1 MSDSVDRQL
10 AARLLVRVEGGAYS
24 SRLLAGSLPAGVRAR
39 VLGALRWQRTLDA
52 ALAAPLRKPLDRLDP
67 EVRAVLRVA
76 LLEAA
81 VLGVPVAVAT
91 DAAVRT
97 VRRLGKSSAAGLVN
111 AVLRRA
117 APAWTALLER
127 AAPDLRLSH
136 PEWLYRRWLSAYGA
150 EAAQRAMAA
159 DQEPAPV
166 WVWWRE
172 ERGRADA
179 VASGIVLRP
188 HPWCPG
194 AWSAPEHNP
203 ALLAAVAAGDAY
215 VQDPSSQLV
224 AHLALGIAGADAR
237 LADVCAAPG
246 GKLALWRR
254 LGGQITPLALDR
266 HLGRLRLAGRLLERV
281 GGAGLVV
288 GDATAPPLPPGS
300 RDLVLVDAPCS
311 GTGTLR
317 RHPELKWRLRPETIV
332 ELGALQ
338 ARILRAA
345 LELAAPGGVVLY
357 TTCSVEPEENE
368 ELLAGPPAGFEAVEL
383 AALLPQG
390 VPMVPT
396 AADGVCILPGPDG
409 DGFTMHAVRRKGL
422 EAGE

>member
-24 SRLLAGSLPAGVRAR
+24 SRLLAGSPSAGVRAR

-52 ALAAPLRKPLDRLDP
+52 ALAPLLRKPLDRLDP

-76 LLEAA
+76 VLEAA

-117 APAWTALLER
+117 APSWTALLDR

-136 PEWLYRRWLSAYGA
+136 PEWLYRRWLTAFGA
-150 EAAQRAMAA
+150 DAAQHAMAA

-172 ERGRADA
+172 ERWRADA
-179 VASGIVLRP
+179 VSSGIELRP

-194 AWSAPEHNP
+194 AWSAPAHTP
-203 ALLAAVAAGDAY
+203 ALLAAVGAGAAY
-215 VQDPSSQLV
+215 VQDPSSQLI
-224 AHLALGIAGADAR
+224 AHLALGIAGGLAR
-237 LADVCAAPG
+237 LADLCAAPG

-254 LGGQITPLALDR
+254 LGGEATPLALDR

-288 GDATAPPLPPGS
+288 GDATAPPLPSGS

-317 RHPELKWRLRPETIV
+317 RHPELKWRLRPEGIA

-345 LELAAPGGVVLY
+345 FELAAPGGVILY

-368 ELLAGPPAGFEAVEL
+368 ELLAGPPAGFEVVEL
-383 AALLPQG
+383 ASLLPPG
-390 VPMVPT
+390 VPVIPT
-396 AADGVCILPGPDG
+396 AAGGVRILPGTDG
-409 DGFTMHAVRRKGL
+409 DGFTMHAVRRRI
-422 EAGE
+422 